1 MSAAEALGLPPG
13 VRFDPTGDEL
23 VEYYLLPRALGRPP
37 AVPGII
43 IDDDTATATTS
54 AQHPWKLLTRHRRT
68 DDSEA
73 YFFERVAGSTD
84 GAKAK
89 GGGAG
94 ARQDRSC
101 GGGRWTWVGQKRA
114 PDEALPLRGDSD
126 GERVSWG
133 KYSLNLQEGRR
144 RKGGSTGWVMHEYT
158 VAASPQCPLLPVKL
172 CHVSFTGHGQKRQ
185 RVPDDDGEGQE
196 FEPQATQ
203 PPHKRAASGSC
214 MVTTATAM
222 PNQELSEA
230 PAQNQDLSDARAQ
243 NQEQQFPDYDYTA
256 SSIGHFWSSDAGFS
270 QESSIILL
278 DPSYPDD
285 RSNHQEPFALDEQL
299 TQIQQCS
306 ASQSQAYHQEQFM
319 GFMNPAGSST
329 ETHCAMQPA
338 SDLGSSQQPQ
348 ASHPLN
354 EEHQFSVA
362 QLLGGISS
370 PLCPPTT
377 PAAYHEQQNIQ
388 SFPLAD
394 LPLSTDQ
401 ESCTTEQSH
410 GNMNQ
415 YDDFF
420 RGWGDFN
427 SFCDTSGI
435 QDDDDMAAQTLAA
448 VGCGGGSSWDPHFF
462 YEQPAL

>member
-185 RVPDDDGEGQE
+185 RVPDDDGEGQ
-196 FEPQATQ
+196 
-203 PPHKRAASGSC
+203 
-214 MVTTATAM
+214 
-222 PNQELSEA
+222 
-230 PAQNQDLSDARAQ
+230 D
-243 NQEQQFPDYDYTA
+243 
-256 SSIGHFWSSDAGFS
+256 
-270 QESSIILL
+270 
-278 DPSYPDD
+278 
-285 RSNHQEPFALDEQL
+285 
-299 TQIQQCS
+299 
-306 ASQSQAYHQEQFM
+306 QSQAYHQEQFM

>member
-1 MSAAEALGLPPG
+1 MSAAEAQGLPPG

-23 VEYYLLPRALGRPP
+23 VEFYLLPRALGRPP

-43 IDDDTATATTS
+43 IDDDTATTS
-54 AQHPWKLLTRHRRT
+54 AEHPWKLLKRHRRT

-84 GAKAK
+84 DATTK
-89 GGGAG
+89 GRGAG

-114 PDEALPLRGDSD
+114 PDKPLPPRGDGDGDSD
-126 GERVSWG
+126 HVSWG

-158 VAASPQCPLLPVKL
+158 VAASPLCPLLPVKL

-185 RVPDDDGEGQE
+185 RVPDDDGGEGEGEGQE
-196 FEPQATQ
+196 LEPQVTPQ
-203 PPHKRAASGSC
+203 PQHKRAATGSS
-214 MVTTATAM
+214 MVTMATAM
-222 PNQELSEA
+222 PNQKLSEA
-230 PAQNQDLSDARAQ
+230 RTQ
-243 NQEQQFPDYDYTA
+243 NQEEQFPNYDYNYST

-270 QESSIILL
+270 QESSIIL
-278 DPSYPDD
+278 DPPYPDD
-285 RSNHQEPFALDEQL
+285 ARSNHQESFALDQQL
-299 TQIQQCS
+299 TQIQHCS

-319 GFMNPAGSST
+319 FVNPA
-329 ETHCAMQPA
+329 EAHCAIESA
-338 SDLGSSQQPQ
+338 SDLGSSQETQT
-348 ASHPLN
+348 SHPLN

-370 PLCPPTT
+370 PLCPPTM
-377 PAAYHEQQNIQ
+377 PAAYQEQQNIQ